1 MNNKRAGFIILA
13 MALGLLMSALDNTIT
28 SAAISHI
35 IGDINGFDKI
45 SWVFTAYM
53 LASTSTMLVFGK
65 LSDMFGRKLF
75 YLIGIFI
82 FLVGS
87 ALCGTAQDITQLI
100 VYRAIQGIGSGAI
113 FPISFTIIFT
123 IFADPK
129 QAAKLSGVFA
139 AIFGLSSVAGP
150 QIGTFLAENWGWRWC
165 FYVNLPLGLLS
176 FLVLLIALKESRSDR
191 RPKIDY
197 LGTLLLI
204 ITTVSLMLAL
214 EWGGKEFP
222 WASWQIIGLLAV
234 AVVVGILF
242 VAVERKAQEPMLPLP
257 LFKNRMVVGMVLA
270 CLCQGAIM
278 FSAIAYLPIFSTAV
292 LGQANSNGL
301 LTPMMFS
308 LMVGAVT
315 SGFFLRFF
323 SFRAVIAFSMAAGIV
338 VGYLLSI
345 VSHDAS
351 KWYMILLMVI
361 LGVGAIGP
369 LMGVAQ
375 NAVALSVDRK
385 YIGVS
390 SSIVGFW
397 RNIGGVLGASIMAT
411 IVNNNYQSLIKAG
424 AEAHHMP
431 LDQLATLANPEQ
443 LIRAGATLPQETM
456 SLIRDSLGTAI
467 NHGFILS
474 IVFGAVGLI
483 AAIIAG
489 PLRFTMPTSAPPT
502 ATAQTQEESTAPHT
516 A

>member
-1 MNNKRAGFIILA
+1 

-28 SAAISHI
+28 SAAMSHI

-45 SWVFTAYM
+45 SWVFTAYV
-53 LASTSTMLVFGK
+53 LASTSTMLIFGK

-75 YLIGIFI
+75 YLIGISI
-82 FLVGS
+82 FLIGS
-87 ALCGTAQDITQLI
+87 ALCGTAQDMTQLI
-100 VYRAIQGIGSGAI
+100 IYRAIQGIGSGAL
-113 FPISFTIIFT
+113 FPISFTIIYT

-150 QIGTFLAENWGWRWC
+150 QIGTFLADNWGWRWC
-165 FYVNLPLGLLS
+165 FYVNLPLGILS
-176 FLVLLIALKESRSDR
+176 FLVLLFALKESRSDR
-191 RPKIDY
+191 RPKIDF
-197 LGTLLLI
+197 LGSLFLI

-214 EWGGKEFP
+214 EWGGKEYP
-222 WASWQIIGLLAV
+222 WASWQIIGMLAV

-242 VAVERKAQEPMLPLP
+242 IAVERRAEEPMLPLP

-278 FSAIAYLPIFSTAV
+278 FSAIAYLPVFATAV
-292 LGQANSNGL
+292 LGQANSSTL

-308 LMVGAVT
+308 LMVGAVSIGT
-315 SGFFLRFF
+315 IQRFV
-323 SFRAVIAFSMAAGIV
+323 SFRTIIAFSMTAGIV
-338 VGYLLSI
+338 VGYLLS
-345 VSHDAS
+345 VASHDAS

-361 LGVGAIGP
+361 LGVGALGP
-369 LMGVAQ
+369 LMSVAQ
-375 NAVALSVDRK
+375 TAMALSVDRK

-411 IVNNNYQSLIKAG
+411 IVNNNYQSLIQKG

-431 LDQLATLANPEQ
+431 LEQLATLANPDQ
-443 LIRAGATLPQETM
+443 LIRAGSTLPQETM
-456 SLIRDSLGTAI
+456 VFMRDSLGTAI

-474 IVFGAVGLI
+474 IVFGVIGL
-483 AAIIAG
+483 AAAFVAG
-489 PLRFTMPTSAPPT
+489 PLKFTTPNFAAKPK
-502 ATAQTQEESTAPHT
+502 EEGSVPHT
-516 A
+516 I

>member
-1 MNNKRAGFIILA
+1 MGNKKAGFIILA

-28 SAAISHI
+28 AAAISHI

-75 YLIGIFI
+75 YLIGISL
-82 FLVGS
+82 FLIGS

-100 VYRAIQGIGSGAI
+100 IYRAVQGIGSGAI
-113 FPISFTIIFT
+113 FPISFTIIYT
-123 IFADPK
+123 IFSDPK

-139 AIFGLSSVAGP
+139 GIFGLSSVAGP
-150 QIGTFLAENWGWRWC
+150 QIGTLLAETWGWRWC
-165 FYVNLPLGLLS
+165 FYVNIPLGLIS
-176 FLVLLIALKESRSDR
+176 FFVLLFALKETRSAH

-197 LGTLLLI
+197 VGTCFLI
-204 ITTVSLMLAL
+204 ISTISLMLAL
-214 EWGGKEFP
+214 EFGGKDYP
-222 WASWQIIGLLAV
+222 WASWQIMSLLAV
-234 AVVVGILF
+234 AIVVGFLF
-242 VAVERKAQEPMLPLP
+242 IMVERRAQEPILPLP
-257 LFKNRMVVGMVLA
+257 LFKNRMVLGMMLA

-278 FSAIAYLPIFSTAV
+278 FSAIAYLPVFSTAV
-292 LGQANSNGL
+292 LGQVNSNGL

-308 LMVGAVT
+308 LIVGAVLF
-315 SGFFLRFF
+315 GFLQRFF
-323 SFRAVIAFSMAAGIV
+323 SFRAVIAISMISGIV
-338 VGYLLSI
+338 VSYLLSI

-351 KWYMILLMVI
+351 KWYMVILMVI

-369 LMGVAQ
+369 LMSVAQ

-390 SSIVGFW
+390 SSIIGFW

-411 IVNNNYQSLIKAG
+411 IVNNNYNRLIQAG
-424 AEAHHMP
+424 AAEHNMP
-431 LDQLATLANPEQ
+431 LNQLATLANPNQ
-443 LIRAGATLPQETM
+443 LIRTGAALPKETM
-456 SLIRDSLGTAI
+456 NFLRDSLGTAI

-474 IVFGAVGLI
+474 IMFGIVGL
-483 AAIIAG
+483 AAAFIAG
-489 PLRFTMPTSAPPT
+489 QLRFTVPVQRPEPQNDN
-502 ATAQTQEESTAPHT
+502 ATPQSI
-516 A
+516 

>member
-1 MNNKRAGFIILA
+1 VANKKTGFIILA

-35 IGDINGFDKI
+35 ISDINGFDKI

-75 YLIGIFI
+75 YMIGISI
-82 FLVGS
+82 FLIGS

-123 IFADPK
+123 IFSDPK

-139 AIFGLSSVAGP
+139 GIFGLSSVAGP
-150 QIGTFLAENWGWRWC
+150 QIGTFLAETWGWRWC
-165 FYVNLPLGLLS
+165 FYVNLPLGILS
-176 FLVLLIALKESRSDR
+176 FLVLLFALKESRSDR

-197 LGTLLLI
+197 LGTLFLI
-204 ITTVSLMLAL
+204 ISTVSLMLAL
-214 EWGGKEFP
+214 EFGGKDYA
-222 WASWQIIGLLAV
+222 WASWQIISLLAA
-234 AVVVGILF
+234 AVVIGFLF
-242 VAVERKAQEPMLPLP
+242 IRVERRAHEPILPLP
-257 LFKNRMVVGMVLA
+257 LFKNRMVLGMVLA

-292 LGQANSNGL
+292 LGRANSNGL

-308 LMVGAVT
+308 LMVGAV
-315 SGFFLRFF
+315 SFGFLQRFF
-323 SFRAVIAFSMAAGIV
+323 SFRAVIAFSMTAGIV
-338 VGYLLSI
+338 VSYLLSV

-351 KWYMILLMVI
+351 KLYMITLMVL

-369 LMGVAQ
+369 LMSVAQ

-411 IVNNNYQSLIKAG
+411 IVNNNYNSLIQAG
-424 AEAHHMP
+424 AVEHKMP
-431 LDQLATLANPEQ
+431 LDQIATLANPEQ
-443 LIRAGATLPQETM
+443 LIRAGASLPQETM
-456 SLIRDSLGTAI
+456 SFLRDSLGTAI
-467 NHGFILS
+467 NHGFILC
-474 IVFGAVGLI
+474 IVFGIVGLT
-483 AAIIAG
+483 ATFIAG
-489 PLRFTMPTSAPPT
+489 PLRFTAPAKHPEPQQDN
-502 ATAQTQEESTAPHT
+502 ATQQSV
-516 A
+516 

>member
-1 MNNKRAGFIILA
+1 MGNKQVGFIILA

-35 IGDINGFDKI
+35 IRDINGFDKI

-65 LSDMFGRKLF
+65 LSDIFGRKLF
-75 YLIGIFI
+75 YMIGISI
-82 FLVGS
+82 FLIGS
-87 ALCGTAQDITQLI
+87 ALCGTAQDMTQLI

-113 FPISFTIIFT
+113 FPISFTILFT
-123 IFADPK
+123 VFSNPK

-139 AIFGLSSVAGP
+139 GIFGLSSVAGP
-150 QIGTFLAENWGWRWC
+150 QIGTLLAETWGWRWC
-165 FYVNLPLGLLS
+165 FYVNLPLGILS
-176 FLVLLIALKESRSDR
+176 FVVLLLALKESRSDG

-197 LGTLLLI
+197 LGTLTLI
-204 ITTVSLMLAL
+204 ISTVSLMLAL
-214 EWGGKEFP
+214 EFGGKDFA
-222 WASWQIIGLLAV
+222 WASWQVTSLLAV
-234 AVVVGILF
+234 ALVIGFLF
-242 VAVERKAQEPMLPLP
+242 IMVERRAKEPILPLP
-257 LFKNRMVVGMVLA
+257 LFKNRMVLGIVLA

-292 LGQANSNGL
+292 LGRANSNGL

-308 LMVGAVT
+308 LMVGAV
-315 SGFFLRFF
+315 SFGFFQRFF
-323 SFRAVIAFSMAAGIV
+323 SFRMVIAFSMTAGIV
-338 VGYLLSI
+338 VSYLLST

-351 KWYMILLMVI
+351 NLYMIMLMVI

-369 LMGVAQ
+369 LMSVAQ

-411 IVNNNYQSLIKAG
+411 IVNNNYHSLIQAG
-424 AEAHHMP
+424 AAEHNMP
-431 LDQLATLANPEQ
+431 LNQLATLANPEQ
-443 LIRAGATLPQETM
+443 LIRAGAALPKGTM
-456 SLIRDSLGTAI
+456 SFLRDSLGTAI
-467 NHGFILS
+467 NHGFILC
-474 IVFGAVGLI
+474 IVFGVVGLT
-483 AAIIAG
+483 AAFIAG
-489 PLRFTMPTSAPPT
+489 PLRFTAP
-502 ATAQTQEESTAPHT
+502 AQREESQKDKATPQT
-516 A
+516 V

>member
-1 MNNKRAGFIILA
+1 MTMNNKRAGFIILA

-35 IGDINGFDKI
+35 ISDINGFDKI

-75 YLIGIFI
+75 YLIGISI
-82 FLVGS
+82 FLIGS
-87 ALCGTAQDITQLI
+87 ALCGTAQDMTQLI

-123 IFADPK
+123 IFGDPK

-150 QIGTFLAENWGWRWC
+150 QIGTFLAESWGWRWC

-176 FLVLLIALKESRSDR
+176 FVVLLFSLQESRSDR

-197 LGTLLLI
+197 LGTLFLI
-204 ITTVSLMLAL
+204 ISTVSLMLAL
-214 EWGGKEFP
+214 EWGGKDYA
-222 WASWQIIGLLAV
+222 WGSWQIIGMLV
-234 AVVVGILF
+234 IAVVVGTLF
-242 VAVERKAQEPMLPLP
+242 IAVERRAQEPVLPLP
-257 LFKNRMVVGMVLA
+257 LFKNRMVLGMVLA

-292 LGQANSNGL
+292 LGQPNSNGL

-308 LMVGAVT
+308 LMVGAV
-315 SGFFLRFF
+315 SFGFIQRFF
-323 SFRAVIAFSMAAGIV
+323 SFRAVIAFSMLAGIV

-345 VSHDAS
+345 VSHDAAN
-351 KWYMILLMVI
+351 WYMMLLMVI

-397 RNIGGVLGASIMAT
+397 RSIGGVLGASIMAT
-411 IVNNNYQSLIKAG
+411 VVNSNYKNLIQSG

-431 LDQLATLANPEQ
+431 LDQLSTLANPDQ
-443 LIRAGATLPQETM
+443 LIRTGAQLPKETLDFMRE
-456 SLIRDSLGTAI
+456 SLGTAI
-467 NHGFILS
+467 NHGFILC
-474 IVFGAVGLI
+474 IVFGVIGLS
-483 AAIIAG
+483 AAFVAG
-489 PLRFTMPTSAPPT
+489 PLRFAVPVQAEQSK
-502 ATAQTQEESTAPHT
+502 EENAAPHT